1 WSESRCSVKSTRRKA
16 FQRASN
22 AAIEEAT
29 PTFNNRVKR
38 SSRIGG
44 IVSIARLQPWAYASQ
59 LPLYCKEVAAE
70 NGDSRRG
77 CTAPCYTGAFLWLQ
91 NRPPRRASKTRGN
104 LHDWWRTPI
113 CRRALAASPFMGSL
127 AAGRRRKR

>member
-1 WSESRCSVKSTRRKA
+1 MRGGVTNSMSFSFWSESRCSVKSTRRKA

-44 IVSIARLQPWAYASQ
+44 IVSIAGLRPLAYASQ
-59 LPLYCKEVAAE
+59 LPLYYKEVAAE
-70 NGDSRRG
+70 RSEERRVGKECRSR
-77 CTAPCYTGAFLWLQ
+77 W
-91 NRPPRRASKTRGN
+91 S
-104 LHDWWRTPI
+104 
-113 CRRALAASPFMGSL
+113 
-127 AAGRRRKR
+127 

>member
-1 WSESRCSVKSTRRKA
+1 MRGGVTNSMSFSFWSESRCSVKSTRRKA

-44 IVSIARLQPWAYASQ
+44 IVSIVSRQPCAYASQ
-59 LPLYCKEVAAE
+59 LPLYCKEAAGK
-70 NGDSRRG
+70 NPTIRM
-77 CTAPCYTGAFLWLQ
+77 Q
-91 NRPPRRASKTRGN
+91 PRRFTQMTKAFPKKLENSKAAIA
-104 LHDWWRTPI
+104 LHF
-113 CRRALAASPFMGSL
+113 AH
-127 AAGRRRKR
+127 